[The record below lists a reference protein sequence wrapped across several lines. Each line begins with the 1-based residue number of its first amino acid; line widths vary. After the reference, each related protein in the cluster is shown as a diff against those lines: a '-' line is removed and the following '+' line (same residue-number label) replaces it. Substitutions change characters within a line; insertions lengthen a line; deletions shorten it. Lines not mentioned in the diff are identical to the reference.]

1 MNVTLLQIFF
11 TLFVTCH
18 QESWSISGDDA
29 VCQQDVHELCH
40 ISHLLLEDG
49 TVHYK
54 HDRSEERDD
63 KVKRVIFLFL
73 YFIVFISS
81 VFHFNC
87 LYSLLVCTVNEACL
101 SVLMSLSK
109 GNHLTWAIRYLNN
122 VIVILK
128 SKIPDA

>member
-1 MNVTLLQIFF
+1 MNVTLLKIFF

-18 QESWSISGDDA
+18 QESWSISGDHA

-54 HDRSEERDD
+54 HDRSEEMGD
-63 KVKRVIFLFL
+63 KVNEQLINRDIFLFL

-87 LYSLLVCTVNEACL
+87 LYSVLVSTVIEALPQCTHEF
-101 SVLMSLSK
+101 K
-109 GNHLTWAIRYLNN
+109 
-122 VIVILK
+122 
-128 SKIPDA
+128 